1 MIKYTFKIDGMK
13 CGMCE
18 AHVCDIIRKNIEA
31 KKIKASHK
39 KNEASFVLDND
50 ADISKVIEQIKA
62 MGYNV
67 LDVKTEEYNK
77 KFIF

>member
-67 LDVKTEEYNK
+67 LDVKTEEYKK

>member
-31 KKIKASHK
+31 KKVKASHK

-67 LDVKTEEYNK
+67 LDVKTEEYKK

>member
-1 MIKYTFKIDGMK
+1 MIKYTLKIDGMK

-31 KKIKASHK
+31 KKVKASHK

-50 ADISKVIEQIKA
+50 ADISKVIGQIKA

-67 LDVKTEEYNK
+67 LDVKIEEYKK

>member
-1 MIKYTFKIDGMK
+1 MLKYTLKIDGMK

-18 AHVCDIIRKNIEA
+18 AHICDIIRKNIEA
-31 KKIKASHK
+31 KKVKASHK
-39 KNEASFVLDND
+39 KNEASFVLNTEG
-50 ADISKVIEQIKA
+50 DISKVIEQIKA

-67 LDVKTEEYNK
+67 LDVKTEEYKK

>member
-1 MIKYTFKIDGMK
+1 MIKYTLKIDGMK

-31 KKIKASHK
+31 KKVKASHK
-39 KNEASFVLDND
+39 KNEASFVLDNE

-67 LDVKTEEYNK
+67 LDVKTEEYKK

>member
-31 KKIKASHK
+31 KKVKASHK

-62 MGYNV
+62 RGYNV
-67 LDVKTEEYNK
+67 LDVKIEEYKK

>member
-1 MIKYTFKIDGMK
+1 MLKYTLKIDGMK

-18 AHVCDIIRKNIEA
+18 AHVCDIIRKNSDA
-31 KKIKASHK
+31 KKVKASHK
-39 KNEASFVLDND
+39 KNEASFVLDEKCD
-50 ADISKVIEQIKA
+50 LFKIIEGIKA

-67 LDVKTEEYNK
+67 LDTKAEEYKK

>member
-1 MIKYTFKIDGMK
+1 MKKYTFKIDGMK

-31 KKIKASHK
+31 KKVKASHK

-67 LDVKTEEYNK
+67 LDVKTEEYKK